1 MRRRRRTVALL
12 WFAAAALAIGGSA
25 MSLAVFAR
33 QETVDQTFSVGTV
46 SLGVAPTGTLLT
58 FAGMVP
64 GNEVD
69 GVLTIQNDG
78 TGDLRYAM
86 TADATDPDAKHL
98 RDALQLVVERGTGC
112 SGPVLEVLYSGPIA
126 AAAFGDPTA
135 GSDPGDRI
143 LGSGASTALC
153 FRATLPLGADSL
165 LQGATTTATLTF
177 RAEQVSGNP

>member
-1 MRRRRRTVALL
+1 MVALVWL
-12 WFAAAALAIGGSA
+12 AAAALAAGGLA

-33 QETVDQTFSVGTV
+33 QAPIDETFSVGTI
-46 SLGVAPTGTLLT
+46 SLGVAPSGTLIT

-64 GNEVD
+64 GNEVE
-69 GVLTIQNDG
+69 GVLTIQNAG

-86 TADATDPDAKHL
+86 TAAATDPDSKHL
-98 RDALQLVVERGTGC
+98 RDTLQLEVERGTGC

-126 AAAFGDPTA
+126 TAAFGDPTA
-135 GSDPGDRI
+135 GGDPGDRP
-143 LGSGASTALC
+143 LDGGASEVLC
-153 FRATLPLGADSL
+153 FRATLPLGADSQ